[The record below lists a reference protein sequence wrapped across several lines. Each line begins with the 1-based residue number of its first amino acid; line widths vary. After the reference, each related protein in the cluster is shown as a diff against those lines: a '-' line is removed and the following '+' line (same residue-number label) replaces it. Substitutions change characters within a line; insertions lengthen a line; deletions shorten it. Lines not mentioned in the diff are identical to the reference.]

1 MITSAISSVYGSEPR
16 LISLIQNKPQTR
28 RLKKKL
34 IPTPL
39 VKSLQCKEIQ
49 LVQQSLKVKNGRERK
64 IIWQLLRFVIWFN
77 KESKK
82 TDFDA
87 AAAGI
92 RARSLLERFGGIWIK
107 VGQLISLRNDALP
120 ADFCDE
126 LSKLQHRAIGFPV
139 QIARAIIE
147 KELGKSIDEVFQS
160 FDDIPIAAASICQ
173 VHQGVLLDG
182 SEVAIKVQR
191 PDVDSLFEVDMQVFR
206 RIIAWLERFK
216 IMEPLRWRD
225 GLEELKFMMREEVD
239 FRYEADNCRRMRKS
253 LKKHGIYVPYVYQK
267 LSTRRILVM
276 EFLHG
281 VLMSEFLEA
290 RKQSPNLAQDWLYEN
305 NIDPEKIGRKLYGTA
320 MRQLLEDNLFHADLH
335 PGNIMLL
342 RNNRL
347 ALIDLGTIGQL
358 DFEFLTLYKLS
369 QKVMA
374 SGDLGQAVD
383 LGLRLCPEI
392 PAVNVDELR
401 RNLVI
406 TYRNWMSRARLKG
419 LSFKE
424 KSLTAASQDAGR
436 IMYAY
441 GIPASWTLL
450 RVTRTWSTL
459 DASLKELINDVDY
472 IDLMKRYFKAA
483 QKRENH
489 PNDIAK
495 RMKRGM
501 SDVIDAQASYS
512 VLQAPLMRRQAL
524 IYSMG
529 AGKASSFAASLFG
542 LISILLFLTGLAF
555 LLAVGTRHSVMID
568 AALSHLPLTYDLVDS
583 MPEFSISIFV
593 ALAVLSF
600 ILSIWARNMKA
611 NFSAVEIDK

>member
-1 MITSAISSVYGSEPR
+1 MITSAIPSASPSEPR
-16 LISLIQNKPQTR
+16 LISLIQKKPRSR

-34 IPTPL
+34 VPSPL
-39 VKSLQCKEIQ
+39 VKSLYRKELLLIQ
-49 LVQQSLKVKNGRERK
+49 QNLEVKNGREREVL
-64 IIWQLLRFVIWFN
+64 WQLLRFVVWFN

-87 AAAGI
+87 TAAGV

-107 VGQLISLRNDALP
+107 VGQLISLRNDAFP
-120 ADFCDE
+120 IEFCDE
-126 LSKLQHRAIGFPV
+126 LSKLQHRAVGFPV
-139 QIARAIIE
+139 QIARRIIE
-147 KELGKSIDEVFQS
+147 KELGKSIGEVFQS

-173 VHQGVLLDG
+173 VHRGVLADG

-191 PDVDSLFEVDMQVFR
+191 PDVDNLFEVDMQVFR
-206 RIIAWLERFK
+206 RVITWLDRFK
-216 IMEPLRWRD
+216 IMEPVRWKD

-239 FRYEADNCRRMRKS
+239 FRYEADNNRRMRKS
-253 LKKHGIYVPYVYQK
+253 LKKHCIYVPYVHQK

-281 VLMSEFLEA
+281 VLMSDFLEA
-290 RKQSPNLAQDWLYEN
+290 KKQSPNLVQDWLYKN
-305 NIDPEKIGRKLYGTA
+305 NIDPEKVGRRLYGTA

-358 DFEFLTLYKLS
+358 DYEFLTLYKLS
-369 QKVMA
+369 QKVMV

-392 PAVNVDELR
+392 PAVNLDALR
-401 RNLVI
+401 RDLVI
-406 TYRNWMSRARLKG
+406 CYRKWMSQARLKG

-424 KSLTAASQDAGR
+424 KSMTAASQDAAR
-436 IMYAY
+436 VMYAY

-459 DASLKELINDVDY
+459 DASLKELINDVNY

-489 PNDIAK
+489 PNNITK
-495 RMKRGM
+495 RMHKGM
-501 SDVIDAQASYS
+501 ADAVDAQASYS

-524 IYSMG
+524 TYSMG
-529 AGKASSFAASLFG
+529 PGKASSFAASLFG
-542 LISILLFLTGLAF
+542 LISILLFLIGLAF
-555 LLAVGTRHSVMID
+555 VLALGTRHSVIID
-568 AALSHLPLTYDLVDS
+568 GALSHIPIAYDLVDS
-583 MPEFSISIFV
+583 IPEFSIPMFITFSII
-593 ALAVLSF
+593 SF
-600 ILSIWARNMKA
+600 ILSFWARKMKV
-611 NFSAVEIDK
+611 NFAAVELDK